1 MHRNEWQKSERQ
13 IKINRIHRLLQKNT
27 HKLLLNRIASI
38 MSGGCSELRVGEWI
52 FELNACCCCRYIYA
66 FIIFAALCTWW
77 KDNRVTYLRMKQ

>member
-27 HKLLLNRIASI
+27 HKLLLNRITSI
-38 MSGGCSELRVGEWI
+38 MSGGCSKLRVGEWI
-52 FELNACCCCRYIYA
+52 FELYSCCCCRYIYA

-77 KDNRVTYLRMKQ
+77 NDNRVTHLRMKQ